1 MLRLTR
7 LRRKPRIPAPTTTPD
22 LVHKFASLLLL
33 GSLTQT
39 VLASENVPHRPFA
52 DWAGVPGRGQFVL
65 GLVYEESEA
74 YHIWAG
80 GQYQDVTVKS
90 DGESHGIDINQGY
103 IALQYGITEHQSADL
118 NAGGITA
125 G

>member
-7 LRRKPRIPAPTTTPD
+7 LRRKPGIPAPPD

-52 DWAGVPGRGQFVL
+52 DWAGVPRRGQFVL

-80 GQYQDVTVKS
+80 GQYHNVNVKS
-90 DGESHGIDINQGY
+90 GGESHGIDVNQGY
-103 IALQYGITEHQSADL
+103 I
-118 NAGGITA
+118 
-125 G
+125 